1 MILKIIAVIIFAFLG
16 SILNAQEVRTLIF
29 EEAMEVAR
37 ENSPDFRNA
46 RMNMERQQ
54 ELLNAQ
60 ESSLKSK
67 FNLTLEPFYYNR
79 ERTFQPLFGW
89 NTNELKSSSGMLSI
103 SQPILWTD
111 GTISLQN
118 EFGWRDSFSDF
129 QQDRTKTFSNNL
141 YLSFNQ
147 PIFTYNRT
155 RLALEEVELDLE
167 NAYLHYRMQELLL
180 EQRVAQYFYSAYQDK
195 LRVQVAEEE
204 YNNTNESYRIIN
216 NKVDAGLAAKEEL
229 YQAELNLLNSKSQLQ
244 NSKVALESSLDQLKQ
259 LIGFPLLEEI
269 NILSDISLLP
279 VDVDLD
285 KAIIHGLSSRLE
297 LRQKNIDIQ
306 LAKGNVLRSSATNE
320 FKGNINLSYGIIGN
334 DEKVK
339 DIYEVPTKNQNV
351 RFSLEVPIWD
361 WGERESRMKAAE
373 ISVKSSELNL
383 EDEKKNIM
391 INIRNAYRN
400 LQNQVIQIEIAE
412 QNVKNAQL
420 TYDINLERYE
430 NGDLTSMDLNLAQTQ
445 LSEKKMDIV
454 NSQINYKLA
463 LLDMKIQS
471 LWDFEKMK
479 PVIEDFNGSK

>member
-1 MILKIIAVIIFAFLG
+1 MILKIIAVIIFTFLG

>member
-1 MILKIIAVIIFAFLG
+1 MIFKITAVIILIVLG
-16 SILNAQEVRTLIF
+16 STLNAQEVRTLIF

-60 ESSLKSK
+60 EASLKSK
-67 FNLTLEPFYYNR
+67 FNLTLEPFYFSR

-89 NTNELKSSSGMLSI
+89 NTNELKSSSGMLNI

-129 QQDRTKTFSNNL
+129 QQERSKTFSNNL

-167 NAYLHYRMQELLL
+167 NAYLNYRMQELLL

-195 LRVQVAEEE
+195 LRMQVAEEE

-229 YQAELNLLNSKSQLQ
+229 FQAELNLLNSKSQLQ

-259 LIGFPLLEEI
+259 LIGYPLLEEI
-269 NILSDISLLP
+269 NILSDISLLT

-285 KAIIHGLSSRLE
+285 KAINHGLSSRLE

-306 LAKGNVLRSSATNE
+306 LAKGSVLRSSATNE

-334 DEKVK
+334 DENVK

-383 EDEKKNIM
+383 EDEKKNII

-479 PVIEDFNGSK
+479 PVIENIKIK

>member
-1 MILKIIAVIIFAFLG
+1 MKYSLSIIITFLLLQ
-16 SILNAQEVRTLIF
+16 SLVFSQQARTLIF
-29 EEAMEVAR
+29 DDAMQIAR
-37 ENSPDFRNA
+37 EKSPDFRQA
-46 RMNMERQQ
+46 RLNMERQQ

-60 ESSLKSK
+60 EASLKSK
-67 FNLTLEPFYYNR
+67 FNLILEPFYFNR

-89 NTNELKSSSGMLSI
+89 NTNELKSSSGILSV

-180 EQRVAQYFYSAYQDK
+180 EQRVAQYFYAAYQDK

-204 YNNTNESYRIIN
+204 YNNTNESYKIIN

-259 LIGFPLLEEI
+259 LIGFPLLDEI
-269 NILSDISLLP
+269 NILSDISLRS
-279 VDVDLD
+279 VEVDLA
-285 KAIIHGLSSRLE
+285 KAISHGLASRLE

-334 DEKVK
+334 DEKVEN
-339 DIYEVPTKNQNV
+339 IYEVPTKTQNV

-373 ISVKSSELNL
+373 ISVQNSELNL
-383 EDEKKNIM
+383 DDEKKNIM

-471 LWDFEKMK
+471 LWDFEKME
-479 PVIEDFNGSK
+479 PVMKDFNNDN

>member
-1 MILKIIAVIIFAFLG
+1 MTLKLKTLLIILLLG
-16 SILNAQEVRTLIF
+16 SILDAQEVRTLIF
-29 EEAMEVAR
+29 DDALEIAR
-37 ENSPDFRNA
+37 DKSPDIRQA
-46 RMNMERQQ
+46 RLNMERQQ

-60 ESSLKSK
+60 EASLKSR

-89 NTNELKSSSGMLSI
+89 NTNELKSSSGI
-103 SQPILWTD
+103 FTVSQPILWTD

-129 QQDRTKTFSNNL
+129 QQAGTKTFSNNL

-147 PIFTYNRT
+147 PLFTYNRT
-155 RLALEEVELDLE
+155 KLGLEEVELDLE
-167 NAYLHYRMQELLL
+167 NAYLNYRMQELLL
-180 EQRVAQYFYSAYQDK
+180 EQRVAQYFYTAYQDK
-195 LRVQVAEEE
+195 LRLKVAEEE
-204 YNNTNESYRIIN
+204 YINTQQSFKIIS

-229 YQAELNLLNSKSQLQ
+229 YQAELNLLNSKSQVQ
-244 NSKVALESSLDQLKQ
+244 NSKVSLETSLDQLKQ
-259 LIGFPLLEEI
+259 LIGFPLLNEI
-269 NILSDISLLP
+269 NILSDISP
-279 VDVDLD
+279 RNVEVDLD
-285 KAIIHGLSSRLE
+285 KAMSHGLSSRLE

-306 LAKGNVLRSSATNE
+306 IAKGNMLRSSATNE

-334 DEKVK
+334 DEDVEN
-339 DIYEVPTKNQNV
+339 IYDVPTKNQNV
-351 RFSLEVPIWD
+351 RLSFEVPIWD

-373 ISVKSSELNL
+373 LSVKSRQFNL

-430 NGDLTSMDLNLAQTQ
+430 NGDLTSMDLNLTQTQ
-445 LSEKKMDIV
+445 LSENKMNLV
-454 NSQINYKLA
+454 NAQINYKLA

-471 LWDFEKMK
+471 LWDFEKME
-479 PVIEDFNGSK
+479 PVIKTEEK